1 MSYLQAIEE
10 QIVGRLTPL
19 QAKHFFHLFNA
30 PDTRNVLNP
39 QAKALVFFAGESI
52 SEPQPNQVPIAN
64 QTQIKL
70 YQDSVLRW
78 AIALQLVNLQTHTPI
93 YPLIEAI
100 ESQLTGFYPTVP
112 GTNLEFFIPSGT
124 NFQSLDNGA
133 QWKYVLNFSIRKYA
147 R

>member
-1 MSYLQAIEE
+1 MGYLQAIEE
-10 QIVGRLTPL
+10 QVVTRLAPL
-19 QAKHFFHLFNA
+19 QSEHFFHLFNA

-39 QAKALVFFAGESI
+39 QAKALVFFAGESL
-52 SEPQPNQVPIAN
+52 SEPQADQVPIAG
-64 QTQIKL
+64 QTIKL

-100 ESQLTGFYPTVP
+100 ELKLAGFYPIVP
-112 GTNLEFFIPSGT
+112 GENLEFFIPGGT
-124 NFQSLDNGA
+124 NFQSLDSGA